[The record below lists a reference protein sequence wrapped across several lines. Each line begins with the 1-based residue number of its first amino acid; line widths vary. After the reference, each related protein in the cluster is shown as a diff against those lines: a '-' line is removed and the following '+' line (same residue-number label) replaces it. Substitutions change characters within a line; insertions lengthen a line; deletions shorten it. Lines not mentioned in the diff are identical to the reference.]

1 MIDNVRRRR
10 MKNKLKEYREK
21 LGLTEEKKA
30 EIDFKIRQIQENI
43 KLKPKVS
50 MTYFVATK
58 GRNLGFYKTI
68 FMAVKKIEDVEK
80 QLILEDNA
88 SISFADIF
96 SFLYGGL

>member
-88 SISFADIF
+88 SISFADI
-96 SFLYGGL
+96 LNIC